1 MTTYTNP
8 PRCKRRF
15 NTEQVAKNKDNHVN
29 KLLLITSIVLILA
42 GILLFLYD
50 FLPVGVANKEDSYLK
65 IVSSDTFSVLNYR
78 LHLLVTGVG
87 LLVLYKLK
95 IF

>member
-1 MTTYTNP
+1 M
-8 PRCKRRF
+8 
-15 NTEQVAKNKDNHVN
+15 N

-50 FLPVGVANKEDSYLK
+50 FLPVEIANKEDSYLK
-65 IVSSDTFSVLNYR
+65 IVSSDTFSILNYR
-78 LHLLVTGVG
+78 LHLLVTGLG

>member
-1 MTTYTNP
+1 M
-8 PRCKRRF
+8 
-15 NTEQVAKNKDNHVN
+15 N
-29 KLLLITSIVLILA
+29 KLLLIISIVLILA

-65 IVSSDTFSVLNYR
+65 IVSSDTFPILNYR
-78 LHLLVTGVG
+78 VHLLVTGVG

>member
-1 MTTYTNP
+1 MTTYANP
-8 PRCKRRF
+8 PRCRRRF
-15 NTEQVAKNKDNHVN
+15 NAEHVAKNKDSHVN

-50 FLPVGVANKEDSYLK
+50 FLPVEIANKEDSYLK
-65 IVSSDTFSVLNYR
+65 IVSSDTFSILNYR
-78 LHLLVTGVG
+78 LHLLVTGLG

>member
-1 MTTYTNP
+1 M
-8 PRCKRRF
+8 
-15 NTEQVAKNKDNHVN
+15 N
-29 KLLLITSIVLILA
+29 KLLLIISIVLILA

-50 FLPVGVANKEDSYLK
+50 FLPVGVANKEDSYLR
-65 IVSSDTFSVLNYR
+65 IVSSDTFSILNYR
-78 LHLLVTGVG
+78 LHLLVTGIG

>member
-1 MTTYTNP
+1 
-8 PRCKRRF
+8 
-15 NTEQVAKNKDNHVN
+15 VN

-50 FLPVGVANKEDSYLK
+50 FLPVEIANKEDSYLK
-65 IVSSDTFSVLNYR
+65 IVSSDTFSILNYR
-78 LHLLVTGVG
+78 LHLLVTGLG

>member
-1 MTTYTNP
+1 M
-8 PRCKRRF
+8 
-15 NTEQVAKNKDNHVN
+15 N
-29 KLLLITSIVLILA
+29 KLLLIISIVLILA

-50 FLPVGVANKEDSYLK
+50 FLPVGVANKEGSYLR
-65 IVSSDTFSVLNYR
+65 IVSSDAFSILNYR